1 MKLKKGIEARYDED
15 NKEFIFSPFDI
26 SKIKKVTSRM
36 FPILIN
42 KSQWNGLG
50 SAVLDRLGLLEFEPI
65 DIYYTYRG
73 AIGEILAKAFI
84 ERMYKDKLGVDIE
97 TVSFTPETVGYD
109 NFKNNLKFGG
119 VIDIAIK
126 SPQEYRAVIEVKSKS
141 LKDHEKIVVN
151 KEVPE
156 EELYQGLMLAHLSK
170 VDKLLMVYV
179 FFDEN
184 QEKNLRS
191 YVYATQNDSP
201 KPKTE
206 EIIEGLNFTID
217 NVMIRPIKFDVNHEQ
232 VQRNM
237 ETAYENLHRIAKQHG
252 VISKIHFKQEEI
264 NYLYSVVPLDDLKSE
279 LANVSDEDIPF

>member
-1 MKLKKGIEARYDED
+1 
-15 NKEFIFSPFDI
+15 
-26 SKIKKVTSRM
+26 
-36 FPILIN
+36 
-42 KSQWNGLG
+42 
-50 SAVLDRLGLLEFEPI
+50 
-65 DIYYTYRG
+65 
-73 AIGEILAKAFI
+73 
-84 ERMYKDKLGVDIE
+84 MYKEKLGVEIQ
-97 TVSFTPETVGYD
+97 TVAFTPESVGYD
-109 NFKNNLKFGG
+109 NFKKNDKFGG

-156 EELYQGLMLAHLSK
+156 EEKYQGLMLAHLSQ

-191 YVYATQNDSP
+191 YVYATMNDNT
-201 KPKTE
+201 KPTPE
-206 EIIEGLNFTID
+206 EIIEGLNFNID

-232 VQRNM
+232 VERDM

-252 VISKIHFKQEEI
+252 VISKIHFKDEEI

-279 LANVSDEDIPF
+279 LKSVMESDLPF